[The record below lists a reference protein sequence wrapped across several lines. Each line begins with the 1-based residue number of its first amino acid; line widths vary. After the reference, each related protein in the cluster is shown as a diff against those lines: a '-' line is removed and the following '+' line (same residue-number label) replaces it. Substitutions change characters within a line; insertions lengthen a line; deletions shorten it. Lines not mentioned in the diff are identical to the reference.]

1 MNASVA
7 SLASLQGERAPGLS
21 GGACD
26 KLRRDKRRII
36 ITGAGGWIG
45 RATIDLLVRC
55 LGFGTARDRVR
66 CFGSSS
72 RQIEVGNGIT
82 LDQLPLSAIHDL
94 PELPSVVLHLAF
106 LTKDKVAGMAEDD
119 YRRANEELSREVADA
134 LCGIGADRLFVASS
148 GAAAFAED
156 PEASPDLR
164 LYGRL
169 KRDDEELFANWAVE
183 RPGRRASIARIYSL
197 SGPHI
202 NKHQTYALASFI
214 VDALAGQAISIKAQ
228 VPVTRSYVAIR
239 ELMSLVLSSLLADE
253 GEQVLR
259 FDSGGDP
266 HELGDL
272 ARCIA
277 TAIGPVP
284 IIRAPI
290 GDGPANHYVGDDRR
304 YRELLAMY
312 HIDHVD
318 LVTQVRE
325 TAAFLAKQPEFA
337 K

>member
-1 MNASVA
+1 MNASVTRMTPF
-7 SLASLQGERAPGLS
+7 QGKRAPGLS
-21 GGACD
+21 ESACNY
-26 KLRRDKRRII
+26 LRRDERRII

-45 RATIDLLVRC
+45 RATLDLLFRC
-55 LGFGTARDRVR
+55 LGLETARDRVR
-66 CFGSSS
+66 CFGSSF
-72 RQIEVGNGIT
+72 RHLEVGPGIT

-94 PELPSVVLHLAF
+94 PKRPSIVLHLAF
-106 LTKDKVAGMAEDD
+106 VTKDKVAGMAEDD
-119 YRRANEELSREVADA
+119 YRRANRELSREVSEA
-134 LCGIGADRLFVASS
+134 LGRIGADRLFVASS
-148 GAAAFAED
+148 GAADYAED

-169 KRDDEELFANWAVE
+169 KRDDEELFANWAAK
-183 RPGRRASIARIYSL
+183 RPGRRAAIARIYSL

-228 VPVTRSYVAIR
+228 VPVTRSYVAVR
-239 ELMSLVLSSLLADE
+239 ELMSLVFSSLLADE

-266 HELGDL
+266 HELGEL

-284 IIRAPI
+284 INRAPI
-290 GDGPANHYVGDDRR
+290 CDGPANHYVGDGRR
-304 YRELLAMY
+304 YRELLAQ
-312 HIDHVD
+312 HRIEHVD
-318 LVTQVRE
+318 LVTQVLE
-325 TAAFLAKQPEFA
+325 TAAFIINRPEFT